1 MACKQLAELAPVH
14 VCLQYI
20 LCHGHGVTVDIHGPR
35 YLKEAIWSRSVSFTE
50 NAGVWLH
57 AMIISAISP
66 LWVMHLWPALQK
78 LVGEVLCVGRAQW
91 KLHSGHC
98 GSVSS
103 CTMVMVL
110 QSWQK

>member
-1 MACKQLAELAPVH
+1 MAHKQLTELAPVH

-20 LCHGHGVTVDIHGPR
+20 LCHRHGVTVDIHCR

-66 LWVMHLWPALQK
+66 LWVMHLWPASQT
-78 LVGEVLCVGRAQW
+78 LVGEVLCGGQGTMEATFRALW
-91 KLHSGHC
+91 
-98 GSVSS
+98 
-103 CTMVMVL
+103 
-110 QSWQK
+110 